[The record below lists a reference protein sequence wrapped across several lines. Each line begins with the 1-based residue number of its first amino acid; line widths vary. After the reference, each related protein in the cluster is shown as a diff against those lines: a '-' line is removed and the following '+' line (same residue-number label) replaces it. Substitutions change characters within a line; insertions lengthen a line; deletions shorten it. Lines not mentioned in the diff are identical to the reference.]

1 MRKQF
6 RAISLFSGAGG
17 MDVGFEKAGVK
28 VVLANEL
35 MQYAAETYKM
45 NHPDSII
52 LNNDINKVLYDLY
65 SMKNIDIVFG
75 GPPCQGFSVAGK
87 MNPDD
92 ERSRLIFTFLD
103 VVKHLKPKAFVME
116 NVKALAKLDR
126 WKDVK
131 QVFK

>member
-45 NHPDSII
+45 NHPDSIV

-65 SMKNIDIVFG
+65 NMKNIDIVLEDLH
-75 GPPCQGFSVAGK
+75 VK
-87 MNPDD
+87 V
-92 ERSRLIFTFLD
+92 FL
-103 VVKHLKPKAFVME
+103 LQ
-116 NVKALAKLDR
+116 AK
-126 WKDVK
+126 
-131 QVFK
+131 